1 MAQQQLARHTASE
14 DASLVELFSQLGS
27 QAGTLVKQEAA
38 LMQAELVEK
47 ASIAGK
53 NVGYLAVGGFV
64 GYAGLLCILAG
75 VVVILSYVVP
85 LWASALIVGVVLAI
99 ASYVMVNSALTEMKK
114 TNWAPQE
121 SIESIKED
129 AEWLKKQ
136 VE

>member
-1 MAQQQLARHTASE
+1 MAQQQLARQPANDE
-14 DASLVELFSQLGS
+14 ASLVELFSQLGE

-53 NVGYLAVGGFV
+53 NVGFLAVGGFI
-64 GYAGLLCILAG
+64 GYAGLLFILAG
-75 VVVILSYVVP
+75 IVVILSYVMP
-85 LWASALIVGVVLAI
+85 LWLSALIVGGALAL
-99 ASYVMVNSALTEMKK
+99 ASYLMVSSALEKLK
-114 TNWAPQE
+114 GTNWAPRE

-136 VE
+136 V

>member
-1 MAQQQLARHTASE
+1 MAQQQLARQTANDE
-14 DASLVELFSQLGS
+14 ASLVELISQLGE

-53 NVGYLAVGGFV
+53 NVGFLAVGGFI
-64 GYAGLLCILAG
+64 GYAGLLFILAG
-75 VVVILSYVVP
+75 IVAILSYVVP
-85 LWASALIVGVVLAI
+85 VWLSALIVGGALAV
-99 ASYVMVNSALTEMKK
+99 ASYLMVTSALAEMKK
-114 TNWAPQE
+114 TNWAPRE

-136 VE
+136 V

>member
-1 MAQQQLARHTASE
+1 MAQQQLARQTAND
-14 DASLVELFSQLGS
+14 DASLVELISQLGE

-53 NVGYLAVGGFV
+53 NVGFLAVGGFI
-64 GYAGLLCILAG
+64 GYAGLLFILAG
-75 VVVILSYVVP
+75 VVAILSYVVP
-85 LWASALIVGVVLAI
+85 LWLSAMIVGTALAI
-99 ASYVMVNSALTEMKK
+99 ASYLMVSSALGEMKK
-114 TNWAPQE
+114 TNWAPRE

-136 VE
+136 V